1 MARLIVVRE
10 GHYFHSF
17 LSLAHDRLDFLEFEM
32 NSGSEFGK
40 PCDQDSFEIL
50 STGVLDLGVGRLC
63 GRNTGQ
69 ACRIYD
75 TTTTESLCCTVCK
88 LHRLQQIHL
97 V

>member
-1 MARLIVVRE
+1 MVNDDDTE
-10 GHYFHSF
+10 
-17 LSLAHDRLDFLEFEM
+17 LSLDRLDFLEFEM

-69 ACRIYD
+69 AWMSRYD
-75 TTTTESLCCTVCK
+75 K
-88 LHRLQQIHL
+88 LMLL
-97 V
+97 DG

>member
-1 MARLIVVRE
+1 MVNDDDTE
-10 GHYFHSF
+10 
-17 LSLAHDRLDFLEFEM
+17 LSLDRLDFLEFEM

-69 ACRIYD
+69 AWLSRYD
-75 TTTTESLCCTVCK
+75 K
-88 LHRLQQIHL
+88 LMLLNR
-97 V
+97 

>member
-1 MARLIVVRE
+1 MVNDDDTE
-10 GHYFHSF
+10 
-17 LSLAHDRLDFLEFEM
+17 LSLDRLDFLEFEM

-69 ACRIYD
+69 VWLSRYD
-75 TTTTESLCCTVCK
+75 K
-88 LHRLQQIHL
+88 LMLL
-97 V
+97 NS

>member
-1 MARLIVVRE
+1 MSHSTWLDFKLIS
-10 GHYFHSF
+10 SF
-17 LSLAHDRLDFLEFEM
+17 LSPAHDDRLDFLEFEM

-69 ACRIYD
+69 AWETQDTIESCCACRY
-75 TTTTESLCCTVCK
+75 S
-88 LHRLQQIHL
+88 
-97 V
+97 

>member
-75 TTTTESLCCTVCK
+75 RLVHGVK
-88 LHRLQQIHL
+88 LPRTARSF
-97 V
+97 

>member
-1 MARLIVVRE
+1 MNANDSE
-10 GHYFHSF
+10 
-17 LSLAHDRLDFLEFEM
+17 LASSDRLDFLEFEM

-69 ACRIYD
+69 AWMSRYD
-75 TTTTESLCCTVCK
+75 K
-88 LHRLQQIHL
+88 LMLL
-97 V
+97 DG